1 MYLLRDVYLTHR
13 FMITHDSVANF
24 APYQFAFTG
33 LRTGVLPL
41 WSPEMNAGEPLWP
54 VVELHPA
61 YDPVVL
67 AVFAVATQV
76 GATGITAFSFALLF
90 WLFGFAL
97 GGWLLARIIGL
108 SPVSRIFVFIVLLWS
123 SVSIL
128 MLYQS
133 QYVVIARWVPLA
145 LAAGWWFLR
154 QPSVSRAAL
163 FGVVLGLAL
172 PGYQTPY
179 LALFAVVLAAAG
191 GHETLTL
198 LRGTPR
204 LALGAAALFV
214 VAILLP
220 TLTAATEWLG
230 MEPVARL
237 AWPRG
242 TRAVLTFDV
251 LLPLLGELRTE
262 SALYVG
268 VVPSLLALV
277 AATAALARPDRRA
290 RFWTWTTAGTMLIFL
305 GAPEMIT
312 GRDQPFLFVR
322 DWSFVLPLVVLC
334 VAMLG
339 GIGLDYLRA
348 RFSARWAVPVAI
360 ALTALAFIDLA
371 AFAHGHYRQVA
382 VRRTPE
388 FQAREPAPVRP
399 VARFSAFRRGEF
411 DIAAYAPFHKQG
423 PAVWGIPSAYLDPE
437 PFAPPYRPLVAL
449 GHRYTHGSHYFRL
462 PRYEAVLGM
471 LPRPDFDCIAGVA
484 CSIVRL
490 VGSGIAAPDFTA
502 ALFTLT
508 QTRFERLRDSIV
520 VEDPLNDAVTRP
532 PNPAGASA
540 DGDPLGTFT
549 IRSYQPSAV
558 EFDVLMRR
566 PGFLYYADG
575 YTPDWT
581 ARVDGS
587 PAQIL
592 AANGAFKAVFVAT
605 GSHRVTMEYRPWRY
619 ILAFPV
625 RVLAIFV
632 GLGLFLLTRHR
643 ELPRELEAVESSRP
657 PC

>member
-1 MYLLRDVYLTHR
+1 MSPPSRFGANRWITPVALLLLFASHVYLLRDVYLTHR

-33 LRTGVLPL
+33 LHTGVLPL

-67 AVFAVATQV
+67 AVFAIATQV
-76 GATGITAFSFALLF
+76 GATGITAFSIVLLF
-90 WLFGFAL
+90 WLLGFAL

-108 SPVSRIFVFIVLLWS
+108 SPVSRVFVFIVLLWS

-179 LALFAVVLAAAG
+179 LVLFAVVLAAAG

-204 LALGAAALFV
+204 LALGVAALFAL
-214 VAILLP
+214 AILLP
-220 TLTAATEWLG
+220 TLTAAAEWLG
-230 MEPVARL
+230 MMPVARL

-339 GIGLDYLRA
+339 GIGLDYVRA
-348 RFSARWAVPVAI
+348 RLSARWAVPVAI
-360 ALTALAFIDLA
+360 ALTALAGLDLSSFDHAHSPRRGSAHTGVPGPRAGAGPAGGRILSVSTWGVRDRRVCAVPQARTRGVGDPECVPGPRALYTALSSPGCAGSAIHARLPLLPSPTIRRGVGRA
-371 AFAHGHYRQVA
+371 APIQLRLHRGGHLSDRSSGRAGNCGSRLHGRPLHPEA
-382 VRRTPE
+382 DVRR
-388 FQAREPAPVRP
+388 
-399 VARFSAFRRGEF
+399 
-411 DIAAYAPFHKQG
+411 
-423 PAVWGIPSAYLDPE
+423 
-437 PFAPPYRPLVAL
+437 
-449 GHRYTHGSHYFRL
+449 
-462 PRYEAVLGM
+462 
-471 LPRPDFDCIAGVA
+471 
-484 CSIVRL
+484 
-490 VGSGIAAPDFTA
+490 AAP
-502 ALFTLT
+502 
-508 QTRFERLRDSIV
+508 
-520 VEDPLNDAVTRP
+520 
-532 PNPAGASA
+532 
-540 DGDPLGTFT
+540 
-549 IRSYQPSAV
+549 
-558 EFDVLMRR
+558 
-566 PGFLYYADG
+566 
-575 YTPDWT
+575 
-581 ARVDGS
+581 
-587 PAQIL
+587 
-592 AANGAFKAVFVAT
+592 
-605 GSHRVTMEYRPWRY
+605 
-619 ILAFPV
+619 
-625 RVLAIFV
+625 
-632 GLGLFLLTRHR
+632 
-643 ELPRELEAVESSRP
+643 
-657 PC
+657 

>member
-1 MYLLRDVYLTHR
+1 
-13 FMITHDSVANF
+13 MITHDSVANF

-54 VVELHPA
+54 IVELHPA

-67 AVFAVATQV
+67 AVFAVAMQV
-76 GATGITAFSFALLF
+76 GATGITAFSFVLLL

-108 SPVSRIFVFIVLLWS
+108 SPVSRLFVSTVLLWS

-179 LALFAVVLAAAG
+179 LALFAVVLAFAG
-191 GHETLTL
+191 GRETFTL

-204 LALGAAALFV
+204 LALGVATLFTL
-214 VAILLP
+214 AILLP
-220 TLTAATEWLG
+220 TLTAAAEWLG
-230 MEPVARL
+230 MAPVARL

-242 TRAVLTFDV
+242 TRAVLGHDV
-251 LLPLLGELRTE
+251 LAPLLGEFRTE
-262 SALYVG
+262 SALYAG
-268 VVPSLLALV
+268 VVPSLMALV
-277 AATAALARPDRRA
+277 GAIAALTGRDRRA
-290 RFWTWTTAGTMLIFL
+290 RFWAWTTAGTMLIFL
-305 GAPEMIT
+305 GAPEMVT

-322 DWSFVLPLVVLC
+322 DWSFVLPLVVLS

-348 RFSARWAVPVAI
+348 RLSSRWALPAAI
-360 ALTALAFIDLA
+360 ALTALAFLDLSV
-371 AFAHGHYRQVA
+371 FAHAHYRHVA

-399 VARFSAFRRGEF
+399 MAGFSPFRRREF

-449 GHRYTHGSHYFRL
+449 GQLYTHGSHYFRL
-462 PRYEAVLGM
+462 PRYDVVLGA
-471 LPRPDFDCIAGVA
+471 LPRSSFDCIAGA
-484 CSIVRL
+484 TCPIARL
-490 VGSGIAAPDFTA
+490 VGAGTIAPDFTA
-502 ALFTLT
+502 ALLTLK
-508 QTRFERLRDSIV
+508 QTPLERLRDSIV
-520 VEDPLNDAVTRP
+520 VEGPLNDSVARP
-532 PNPAGASA
+532 TDPAGAA
-540 DGDPLGTFT
+540 GDGGTIGTFT
-549 IRSYQPSAV
+549 IRSYHASAV

-566 PGFLYYADG
+566 PGFLYFADG
-575 YTPDWT
+575 YTPDWA
-581 ARVDGS
+581 ARVDGK
-587 PAQIL
+587 PAQII
-592 AANGAFKAVFVAT
+592 AANGAFKAVFIAP
-605 GSHRVTMEYRPWRY
+605 GSHRVSMEYRPWRY

-632 GLGLFLLTRHR
+632 GLSLFLSTRHR
-643 ELPRELEAVESSRP
+643 EPSPRVEAVESFPP